1 MIGMIE
7 IEMQEIENIQ
17 KELNGGAI
25 NLNDI
30 ENRWHNVFQKDSAR
44 EYIFRL
50 EEEDEEV
57 SQLTIEELKATT
69 ESYYPGKLPLLAG

>member
-1 MIGMIE
+1 MEKMIGMIE

-25 NLNDI
+25 NLDDI
-30 ENRWHNVFQKDSAR
+30 ENRLQ
-44 EYIFRL
+44 
-50 EEEDEEV
+50 EEDEEV

-69 ESYYPGKLPLLAG
+69 TASYYPGKLPLLGG